1 MLFKLRGLEG
11 VMTLAAATVLPPL
24 PPSAAEENSNAFH
37 SPGRLAIVA
46 QALAAQGGLIAGGFQ
61 LDKMNMFDKYSR
73 ALPRKHISRA
83 CDRVKP

>member
-1 MLFKLRGLEG
+1 
-11 VMTLAAATVLPPL
+11 L

-61 LDKMNMFDKYSR
+61 LDKMNMFD
-73 ALPRKHISRA
+73 I
-83 CDRVKP
+83 V